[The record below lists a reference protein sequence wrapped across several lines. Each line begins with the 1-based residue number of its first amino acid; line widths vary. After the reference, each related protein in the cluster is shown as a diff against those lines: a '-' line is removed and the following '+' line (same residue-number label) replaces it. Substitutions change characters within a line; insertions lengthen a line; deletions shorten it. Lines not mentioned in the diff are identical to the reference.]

1 MKEGKRLLV
10 KEGERMIHRRNRTTT
25 YQSLLGVVFLL
36 LSDDMEV
43 FSDAYKLATHDRGG
57 DGIFLLIQNY
67 EKDQQRKNES
77 RKRWVQ
83 KHKGVKK

>member
-1 MKEGKRLLV
+1 M
-10 KEGERMIHRRNRTTT
+10 
-25 YQSLLGVVFLL
+25 

-67 EKDQQRKNES
+67 EKDQQRKNEN